1 MNMHIPLVDLK
12 AQHDS
17 MRKELDETLKRVID
31 NSSFIMGEEVK
42 KFESSFASY
51 CGTKHCIGA
60 SNGSTALYAVLKVL
74 GLKEGD
80 EVIMPVNTFIATA
93 FSATLMGGKPVFVD
107 VNESDLQINTKLIE
121 KAITPKTKVIIP
133 VHLYGGVCDMDE
145 IKRIADKHK
154 LIILEDCA
162 QAHGATYKGKKVPVY
177 GLGCFSFFPAK
188 VLGCLGDGGAIV
200 CDNDEMAQ
208 KFRKFVNHGRI
219 DKYLHDSE
227 GFNFRLDALQSAVLE
242 AKMKYLPG
250 WVSKRRSLARIYSKE
265 LSKLGRQMN
274 SIDVE
279 SCYYMYIIRTSNRDD
294 LQKYLKEKGIETGI
308 HYPVP
313 LHVQPALTY
322 LGYKDGDFPVAEKA
336 AKDILSIPLYPEMT
350 EEQQKL
356 IISAINSFS
365 N

>member
-1 MNMHIPLVDLK
+1 MHIPLVDLK

-17 MRKELDETLKRVID
+17 MRKELDEALNRVIN

-42 KFESSFASY
+42 KFETSFANY
-51 CGTKHCIGA
+51 CGAKHCIGA

-107 VNESDLQINTKLIE
+107 VNESDLLINTKLLE
-121 KAITPKTKVIIP
+121 KAITPRTKVIIP

-154 LIILEDCA
+154 IIILEDCA

-188 VLGCLGDGGAIV
+188 VLGCLGDGGGIV
-200 CDNDEMAQ
+200 CDDDIMAQ

-242 AKMKYLPG
+242 AKMKHLVG
-250 WVSKRRSLARIYSKE
+250 WVNKRRSLASIYSKE
-265 LSKLGRQMN
+265 IPKFGRQIN
-274 SIDVE
+274 SKDVD
-279 SCYYMYIIRTSNRDD
+279 SCYYMYIIRTTKREE

-322 LGYKDGDFPVAEKA
+322 LGYKSGDFPVAEKA

-350 EEQQKL
+350 KEQQHL
-356 IISAINSFS
+356 IISTINSFS
-365 N
+365 A

>member
-12 AQHDS
+12 SQHDS
-17 MRKELDETLKRVID
+17 MRKELDGAINRVID

-42 KFESSFASY
+42 KFESSFANY
-51 CGTKHCIGA
+51 CGAKHCVGA
-60 SNGSTALYAVLKVL
+60 SNGSTALYAVLKAI

-93 FSATLMGGKPVFVD
+93 FSATLMSGKPVFVD

-162 QAHGATYKGKKVPVY
+162 QAHGATYKGKKVPIY

-188 VLGCLGDGGAIV
+188 VLGCWGDGGAIV

-227 GFNFRLDALQSAVLE
+227 GFNFRLDSLQSAVLE
-242 AKMKYLPG
+242 AKMKHLPG
-250 WVSKRRSLARIYSKE
+250 WVTKRRSLASIYSKK
-265 LSKLGRQMN
+265 LTKLGRQM
-274 SIDVE
+274 
-279 SCYYMYIIRTSNRDD
+279 
-294 LQKYLKEKGIETGI
+294 
-308 HYPVP
+308 
-313 LHVQPALTY
+313 PAM
-322 LGYKDGDFPVAEKA
+322 
-336 AKDILSIPLYPEMT
+336 AKDMG
-350 EEQQKL
+350 
-356 IISAINSFS
+356 A
-365 N
+365 